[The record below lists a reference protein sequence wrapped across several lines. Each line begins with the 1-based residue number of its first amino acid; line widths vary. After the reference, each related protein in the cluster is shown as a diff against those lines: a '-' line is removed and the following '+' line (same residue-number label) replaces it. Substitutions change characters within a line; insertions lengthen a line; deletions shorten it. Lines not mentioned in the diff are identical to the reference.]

1 MVLNV
6 CFCDPPFLYR
16 IFTEKVFC
24 RKDYLFFG
32 LKTDLVDVIFLN
44 SFHNRN
50 NNLFEFIFEIEY
62 NQVAWFILEKK
73 MHSNNLVRYTIR
85 RIHDMTGNI
94 SQLSQTNP
102 TCFFAHIKFL
112 NWSYFITYG
121 CGLDEISALE
131 IIFNNLLLQHWGQ
144 ILSEVE
150 FYIVVSSRVSYNYCF
165 KVGRYFNDYYF
176 ICQN

>member
-50 NNLFEFIFEIEY
+50 NNLFEFVFEIEY

-73 MHSNNLVRYTIR
+73 MHSNNLVRYTIC

-102 TCFFAHIKFL
+102 TCFFCPHKIPKLELLYHLRMWARRDLCIGNHLQQSSSTTLGTNSFWSWILYCCHVTSFL
-112 NWSYFITYG
+112 Q
-121 CGLDEISALE
+121 
-131 IIFNNLLLQHWGQ
+131 LL
-144 ILSEVE
+144 
-150 FYIVVSSRVSYNYCF
+150 F
-165 KVGRYFNDYYF
+165 
-176 ICQN
+176 